1 MSLKGFLPTAPAK
14 YAEVLSAR
22 GCTVLK
28 QCETQYKQV
37 PIVIAIAHKNQGELL
52 QRALLSALDQT
63 LVEKQLAQIVLL
75 DDSSNDGW
83 KNSVTDLVAHPSVTL
98 LSAEC
103 GSPARARNLLLDW
116 ADKQVGIEWVA
127 RLDADDELATR
138 ESVEV
143 MWQHAVQHHAVASI
157 GSNLLRMN
165 SQLLDDANVAN
176 PNELLQLESLVS
188 FITRFC
194 GGQSSRELPSCN
206 LLLKTK
212 LGLRYPNIQS
222 AEDHWLVMRL
232 LMLHTTRVAIVP
244 APFYCIYS
252 LNGDDTRLNKSNSLW
267 QEQRNRLSAT
277 AQAWFEILST
287 NRTLIGFGLEGVV
300 WCQHQQI
307 IKQFYSWAIDDV
319 QVAAIKSLLATS
331 VSALPSVRWV
341 KRGERWCYSTPMKQT
356 SPVGKNIA
364 KRVIINYLSSL
375 YKAGICT
382 LNIKRDNLLL
392 DASGDLLYIDIGKD
406 IQPLSSSKFQD
417 MAARLYSIGI
427 LGNDDEELV
436 RRKTLR
442 KPELALKELNGF
454 SEFYLALIQDLHVI
468 DISKPFP
475 WHQTAIINE
484 DVTLLIKACAQDADD
499 LYEQVSH
506 IVNQLSFPVRFAKA
520 ILVIDSFTGLF
531 LRQYAVPE
539 LSSVIEQAERLKQR
553 GLIDDYWLTPGD
565 TRAISEVYKMWFGD
579 NNVVQ
584 THTASN
590 APLFSQVWA
599 FSELTTQYVLQC
611 DIDVLIGRKDWQHD
625 FLADMLYAI
634 EGSNV
639 LCVGF
644 NIAKSTHHFLP
655 YHGKPGEFAPEV
667 RFGLLD
673 LERIKQL
680 LPIYN
685 PIEDWRFCLTWH
697 RALQAF
703 QREKGYVSLRG
714 GDPATFYVHP
724 RNEQKTTLL
733 KGRQRDLISQG
744 LMPQSQKE
752 QFDLQLTEP
761 WLYQKRA
768 EPIVFLLKGRYTSY
782 DLLARCLTSLR
793 DQTNQNFGVV
803 LIDDASGFAHHWCYP
818 MLLSS
823 LMARTTLIRHS
834 AHQGRMPNFIMA
846 IKHIC
851 ENSDSLIAILDQDDW
866 LMQNDIVEQLL
877 KAKIKGHDLIQLP
890 MFRPNKPL
898 KLYKPDYE
906 QSRKNAGSNVWSH
919 LRVFKKSLFEAVPK
933 IYFRREN
940 SEWFDTA
947 TDYLTMLPMSEL
959 ASKPVYLDTGY
970 AYYHDR
976 KDYSQLEK
984 QHGHQLIKELLNKPT
999 LQTVVE
1005 PTLIDS
1011 E

>member
-1 MSLKGFLPTAPAK
+1 MPLEGFLPTAPAK

-22 GCTVLK
+22 KCKVLK
-28 QCETQYKQV
+28 QCDKQYKQA
-37 PIVIAIAHKNQGELL
+37 PIAIAIAHKNQGELL
-52 QRALLSALDQT
+52 QRALRSALDQT
-63 LVEKQLAQIVLL
+63 LIVNQFAQIILL

-83 KNSVTDLVAHPSVTL
+83 KSSVADLIAHPSVTL

-116 ADKQVGIEWVA
+116 ADKQVGIDWVA
-127 RLDADDELATR
+127 RLDADDELAVR

-143 MWQHAVQHHAVASI
+143 MWRQAIQHHAIASL
-157 GSNLLRMN
+157 GSNQLRVN
-165 SQLLDDANVAN
+165 GELLDEVNVAN
-176 PNELLQLESLVS
+176 PNELLQPEMLVS
-188 FITRFC
+188 FIMGFC
-194 GGQSSRELPSCN
+194 KDQNSRELPSCN

-267 QEQRNRLSAT
+267 QEQRNRLAAT
-277 AQAWFEILST
+277 AQAWFEIIT
-287 NRTLIGFGLEGVV
+287 RNRTLVGFGLEGVV

-319 QVAAIKSLLATS
+319 QVEAIKSLLATS

-341 KRGERWCYSTPMKQT
+341 KRGERWCYSTPLKQT
-356 SPVGKNIA
+356 SPVRRYIA
-364 KRVIINYLSSL
+364 KRVILNYLSSL

-392 DASGDLLYIDIGKD
+392 DESGDLLYIDIGKD

-436 RRKTLR
+436 RRKTLC
-442 KPELALKELNGF
+442 KPEQALKELNGF

-468 DISKPFP
+468 DMSKSLS
-475 WHQTAIINE
+475 WTHTSIINE
-484 DVTLLIKACAQDADD
+484 DVTLLIKACSQDADD

-520 ILVIDSFTGLF
+520 ILVIDSFTGPY
-531 LRQYAVPE
+531 LRQYAVPN
-539 LSSVIEQAERLKQR
+539 LPSVIVQAERLKQS
-553 GLIDDYWLTPGD
+553 GLIDDYWLTPSD
-565 TRAISEVYKMWFGD
+565 TRVMSEVYKIWFGD
-579 NNVVQ
+579 NKVVQ
-584 THTASN
+584 THTTSN

-599 FSELTTQYVLQC
+599 FSELTTRYVLQC

-634 EGSNV
+634 EVSNV

-644 NIAKSTHHFLP
+644 NIAKGSHHFLP

-667 RFGLLD
+667 RCGLLD
-673 LERIKQL
+673 LERITQL

-685 PIEDWRFCLTWH
+685 PIEDGRFCLTWH
-697 RALQAF
+697 RALQAL
-703 QREKGYVSLRG
+703 QREKGYASLRG

-724 RNEQKTTLL
+724 RNEHKTTLL
-733 KGRQRDLISQG
+733 KGRERDLISQG
-744 LMPQSQKE
+744 LMPQSQNE
-752 QFDLQLTEP
+752 QFDLQLAEP
-761 WLYQKRA
+761 WLYPKRA
-768 EPIVFLLKGRYTSY
+768 EPLVFLLKGRYTSY
-782 DLLARCLTSLR
+782 DLLARSLASLR

-818 MLLSS
+818 MLLSN
-823 LMARTTLIRHS
+823 LRARTTLIRHS
-834 AHQGRMPNFIMA
+834 EHQGRMPNFIMA
-846 IKHIC
+846 IEHIC
-851 ENSDSLIAILDQDDW
+851 ENSDTLIAVLDQDDW
-866 LMQNDIVEQLL
+866 LMQNNIVEQLL
-877 KAKIKGHDLIQLP
+877 KAKISGHDLIQLP

-906 QSRKNAGSNVWSH
+906 QSRKNAGANVWSH
-919 LRVFKKSLFEAVPK
+919 LRVFKKSLFEAVPEN
-933 IYFRREN
+933 YFRREN

-976 KDYSQLEK
+976 KDYNQSEK

-1005 PTLIDS
+1005 PTLVDS